1 MDAGESS
8 SRWSGVI
15 VQKARS
21 FLEVGCGPGFVLAGL
36 REVLPQARL
45 VASEIYSAR
54 PALCGRGACRR
65 RLNSSR
71 PIAWRCRTISEFDA
85 VGAFDVIEHID
96 READAIAEMRRA
108 LKPGG
113 VIFLTVPQHPWLWS
127 RVDEIDDHK
136 RRYRRGEL
144 SARLRDS
151 GFSVL
156 CDTSFMFFL
165 LPAMMAQRLVANRG
179 STYYP
184 DVEYALP
191 RPVDWLFER
200 AAGLERHA
208 IELGIR
214 FPAGGSRVVVGATER
229 DDRDCS
235 LSARQIMQL
244 VLDEREL
251 VHDAA
256 RQRAQNRHCACAKS
270 RARPRRRR
278 RADGYFRR
286 LDIRLGACR

>member
-1 MDAGESS
+1 MKLCLSCRTCFEGDDWTCPNCGVRPTRHDGFLSFAPQLAQSNEGSPEGVHHYFD
-8 SRWSGVI
+8 SRQERSFWFRGRRRIIQSLV
-15 VQKARS
+15 ARYCPNAKS

-36 REVLPQARL
+36 REVLPEAKL
-45 VASEIYSAR
+45 VASEIYLHGLPYAAR
-54 PALCGRGACRR
+54 RVSPPVEFIQADCLALPYDR
-65 RLNSSR
+65 
-71 PIAWRCRTISEFDA
+71 EFDA

-108 LKPGG
+108 LAPDG

-165 LPAMMAQRLVANRG
+165 LPAMMAQRLAANRS

-200 AAGLERHA
+200 VLDVERYAISAGM
-208 IELGIR
+208 R
-214 FPAGGSRVVVGATER
+214 FPAGGSRVVV
-229 DDRDCS
+229 
-235 LSARQIMQL
+235 ARRI
-244 VLDEREL
+244 
-251 VHDAA
+251 
-256 RQRAQNRHCACAKS
+256 
-270 RARPRRRR
+270 
-278 RADGYFRR
+278 
-286 LDIRLGACR
+286 

>member
-1 MDAGESS
+1 M
-8 SRWSGVI
+8 
-15 VQKARS
+15 
-21 FLEVGCGPGFVLAGL
+21 
-36 REVLPQARL
+36 
-45 VASEIYSAR
+45 
-54 PALCGRGACRR
+54 
-65 RLNSSR
+65 
-71 PIAWRCRTISEFDA
+71 ISEFDA

-108 LKPGG
+108 LAPDG

-144 SARLRDS
+144 SAKLRDS

-165 LPAMMAQRLVANRG
+165 LPAMMAQRLAANRS

-200 AAGLERHA
+200 VLDLERHA
-208 IELGIR
+208 INAASASRSEAAALWWRGELRPDQRGFS
-214 FPAGGSRVVVGATER
+214 FPS
-229 DDRDCS
+229 
-235 LSARQIMQL
+235 
-244 VLDEREL
+244 
-251 VHDAA
+251 
-256 RQRAQNRHCACAKS
+256 NCAVCA
-270 RARPRRRR
+270 
-278 RADGYFRR
+278 
-286 LDIRLGACR
+286 